1 MRDNKDI
8 EKLIE
13 LFMTKLLETNTPFD
27 LGARLIS
34 EGYGFDDLVFLGI
47 EPKDIKLAYYV
58 YEEEWSNY
66 VG

>member
-13 LFMTKLLETNTPFD
+13 LLMEKLLETNTPFD

-34 EGYGFDDLVFLGI
+34 EGYDFDDLVFLGLSS
-47 EPKDIKLAYYV
+47 EDIKMAYYV
-58 YEEEWSNY
+58 YNEEWD
-66 VG
+66 